1 MKELEQRGYIHI
13 AHLAAGGEGNV
24 YTCEKDGVTYIA
36 KVVATPSPEQIDIL
50 KSINALRNAYFPK
63 IVEIINNEN
72 HTIIIRE
79 YVEGTTLAEEIKKNG
94 CFSYSRARKII
105 FDVCNALR
113 LLHAMKPHPVI
124 YRDLKPEN
132 IIIMP
137 DSNIKLIDF
146 GIARYYKQESVHD
159 TVLAGTRGYTA
170 PEVMAGMQSD
180 ERSDIYSVGLLL
192 YELLSG
198 KSLQDPP
205 YQIRPVAEHSEYL
218 PDYIDEIIAKATDI
232 NQTKRYATLE
242 ELVYELD
249 SIKEIKAARM
259 RKKKK
264 ETNTDSRSHHCSD
277 CCCRCFA

>member
-13 AHLAAGGEGNV
+13 AHLAVGGEGDV
-24 YTCEKDGVTYIA
+24 YTCEKDGVKYLA
-36 KVVATPSPEQIDIL
+36 KVVATPGPEQIDIL

-105 FDVCNALR
+105 LDVCNALR
-113 LLHAMKPHPVI
+113 LLHVMKPHPVI

-137 DSNIKLIDF
+137 DGNIKLIDF

-159 TVLAGTRGYTA
+159 TVSGG
-170 PEVMAGMQSD
+170 D
-180 ERSDIYSVGLLL
+180 KGL
-192 YELLSG
+192 YC
-198 KSLQDPP
+198 
-205 YQIRPVAEHSEYL
+205 A
-218 PDYIDEIIAKATDI
+218 
-232 NQTKRYATLE
+232 
-242 ELVYELD
+242 
-249 SIKEIKAARM
+249 
-259 RKKKK
+259 
-264 ETNTDSRSHHCSD
+264 
-277 CCCRCFA
+277 